1 MRKLRSWKLLLPLAA
16 LAVVATVW
24 VSGSFAASQSHTIRV
39 AIMTDCKG
47 AFGFGYELDIGG
59 AQAAFA
65 QYANGK
71 VKNKNKPSAGMT
83 GITVGG
89 HKIQIVG
96 YGCGD
101 DTVPTAGKETRRLM
115 EQLKADVMIG
125 PLSGDE
131 AVSVANYAKS
141 HPTKTFIIGTAG
153 SQDPTLQLAVK
164 NVFRYHGD
172 GAQWN
177 AGLGEILYKKLGWRK
192 AAIIMDDYSFGW
204 TSGAG
209 IIADFCAIG
218 GQITKRVFPPLNTT
232 DYAPFVR
239 QLPRPGTVD
248 GYMWVVGGTGTASSL
263 KAFEQAYGAIDP
275 KQHAG
280 NLFFA
285 FLGADKVVGPK
296 VVGTY
301 VGGFGTG
308 PGLKTRQARAYET
321 IMKTWYPKLP
331 AADGF
336 VYNYYNA
343 AWALIRALQVQRRT
357 GGCGIAERDAQ
368 DQQVGLRGLRRRDR
382 QARLPSA
389 GDSGPVP
396 AAGRQEPGR
405 LDRHQDRRL
414 RAERRSV
421 VRWPVQALEPRARS
435 LAAEVREEEAAVAGQ
450 DPRGAE
456 RRHHEQGHQVGHD
469 GGSDRRSERRADSP
483 LAGSRP
489 ALRRS
494 ARRE

>member
-1 MRKLRSWKLLLPLAA
+1 MTRLKRNWKLLAPLGMLAIAVAA
-16 LAVVATVW
+16 LAST
-24 VSGSFAASQSHTIRV
+24 SFAASSASEVRV

-59 AQAAFA
+59 AQAALA
-65 QYANGK
+65 QYAGGK
-71 VKNKNKPSAGMT
+71 VKNPKKPSAGMT
-83 GITVGG
+83 GIKVGDTDV
-89 HKIQIVG
+89 KIVG

-101 DTVPTAGKETRRLM
+101 DTPPTAIKETRRLM

-131 AVSVANYAKS
+131 AVVVANYAKS

-153 SQDPTLQLAVK
+153 SQDPTLQIAPK

-177 AGLGEILYKKLGWRK
+177 AGLGEIVYKKLGWRK

-232 DYAPFVR
+232 DYASYVR
-239 QLPRPGTVD
+239 QLPAPGSVD
-248 GYMWVVGGTGTASSL
+248 GYFWVVGGTGTGASL
-263 KAFEQAYGAIDP
+263 TAFEQAYGKLDP

-285 FLGADKVVGPK
+285 FLGADKVVAPK
-296 VVGTY
+296 VVGSY

-308 PGLKTRQARAYET
+308 PGLQTKQAKAYEAVL
-321 IMKTWYPKLP
+321 KKSYPDLP

-343 AWALIRALQVQRRT
+343 AWAFVRGLQAA
-357 GGCGIAERDAQ
+357 GGDLSKLQASLPKTNRSGYEVSDGGLVKLDRNRQAIQ
-368 DQQVGLRGLRRRDR
+368 DQYPLQLVKNADGSIGTTVVGYVPNVDQAFGGLFKRT
-382 QARLPSA
+382 S
-389 GDSGPVP
+389 P
-396 AAGRQEPGR
+396 APGR
-405 LDRHQDRRL
+405 TQPACLKKSLPWQGKIK
-414 RAERRSV
+414 EVKNGVIQSSV
-421 VRWPVQALEPRARS
+421 IK
-435 LAAEVREEEAAVAGQ
+435 
-450 DPRGAE
+450 
-456 RRHHEQGHQVGHD
+456 
-469 GGSDRRSERRADSP
+469 
-483 LAGSRP
+483 
-489 ALRRS
+489 
-494 ARRE
+494 